1 MKKDVLDLA
10 GGDRDG
16 EKELDSRYILVD
28 RTDWT
33 LKWFGYE
40 D

>member
-16 EKELDSRYILVD
+16 EELDSRYILVD